1 MGHLDRRDSSVISSI
16 DSSYCGARMRLF
28 FGIGGQ
34 HAEDDRQAIVIGHP
48 RNPAAD
54 LGADVREVGRLPADH
69 GTETDDGVI
78 AAATRP
84 PRRHRGV
91 LPTPRGGTP
100 RAPAPTGSHLLPTR
114 RTLSP

>member
-1 MGHLDRRDSSVISSI
+1 
-16 DSSYCGARMRLF
+16 MRLF

-78 AAATRP
+78 AAGTRP
-84 PRRHRGV
+84 SRPG
-91 LPTPRGGTP
+91 PGDAQPP
-100 RAPAPTGSHLLPTR
+100 RAVAHGALLLSGYPLPPGDAA
-114 RTLSP
+114 TLPQRP